1 MKVLAL
7 LLLLAAV
14 AVLYPSVAQAQAY
27 DNNTVSARELAIP
40 HKATEAFSKGVQLL
54 IKGDAQ
60 GSLPY
65 FQKVIEL
72 APDVSYR
79 PYHNIGLAY
88 YRLGQFDAAE
98 EYFQKSI
105 DLSKGS
111 FAPSLFGLAMIL
123 YRRADLRHAQ
133 DLVERGLLITPG
145 SGLGKYCLGLVQF
158 SLGKLNDAERNA
170 LDALRLDAAQTDAYL
185 LLAHIHERMQN
196 PEAVI
201 ANVRSYFKLS
211 PNRDLQAD
219 AERLLQHAQQTSA
232 SVAPMAASLN

>member
-1 MKVLAL
+1 MKALAL
-7 LLLLAAV
+7 FLLLAVV
-14 AVLYPSVAQAQAY
+14 AVLYPSVAQSQAY
-27 DNNTVSARELAIP
+27 DNNTVSARELAMP
-40 HKATEAFSKGVQLL
+40 HKAIDAFNKGVQLL
-54 IKGDAQ
+54 AKGDSQ
-60 GSLPY
+60 GSILY

-72 APDVSYR
+72 APEVSY
-79 PYHNIGLAY
+79 HNLALAY
-88 YRLGQFDAAE
+88 YRLRQFDAAE

-105 DLSKGS
+105 DLSKGA
-111 FAPSLFGLAMIL
+111 FAPSLFGLSMIL

-170 LDALRLDAAQTDAYL
+170 LDALRYDAAQTDAYL
-185 LLAHIHERMQN
+185 LLAHIHERLQN

-211 PNRDLQAD
+211 PNHELQSD
-219 AERLLQHAQQTSA
+219 AQGLMQRAQQATA
-232 SVAPMAASLN
+232 SVAPMAAALN